1 MDPTKYIW
9 KNGKLVHWD
18 EAQIHVLSH
27 GLHYGSAV
35 FEGLRFYKTQ
45 KGTAVFR
52 LKEHTDRL
60 FYSAKCLQMEIPYSK
75 EEINQAHINL
85 LKENQIDQ
93 GYIRPLVYYGYGKM
107 GLNPKGAPVEV
118 AIACWPWG
126 AYLPPEGIDVKITK
140 YIRIHPKSTICDAK
154 ICGHYVNSILSVQE
168 IEGSKYQ
175 EAMLLDY
182 EGNIAEG
189 PGENFFMVKGNI
201 IYTPPLGAIL
211 NGITRATIMKIAKDL
226 GHKVVEK
233 TISPE
238 EAFNSDEAFYTGS
251 AAEVSPIKSIDD
263 NIIGTGEIGPV
274 TKKIRDTYMDAVFGR
289 NKKYEHYLTYID

>member
-1 MDPTKYIW
+1 METTKYIW
-9 KNGKLVHWD
+9 HNGKLTLWND
-18 EAQIHVLSH
+18 AKIHVLSH

-35 FEGLRFYKTQ
+35 FEGLRFYKTE
-45 KGTAVFR
+45 KGPAIFR
-52 LKEHTDRL
+52 LEEHTDRL
-60 FYSAKCLQMEIPYSK
+60 FYSARSLQMEIPYSK

-85 LKENQIDQ
+85 LKENKIEQ

-107 GLNPKGAPVEV
+107 GLNPKGAPAEV

-126 AYLPPEGIDVKITK
+126 AYLPPEGIHVKITK
-140 YIRIHPKSTICDAK
+140 YIRIHPKSTVCDAK

-168 IEGSKYQ
+168 IEGTKYR
-175 EAMLLDY
+175 EAMLLDF

-189 PGENFFMVKGNI
+189 PGENFFMVKDGI

-211 NGITRATIMKIAKDL
+211 NGITRATIIEVAEDL
-226 GHKVVEK
+226 GYKVVEK

-238 EAFNSDEAFYTGS
+238 VAFNADEAFYTGS

-263 NIIGTGEIGPV
+263 NPIGNGKTGPITE
-274 TKKIRDTYMDAVFGR
+274 KIRDTYMNIVFGR
-289 NKKYEHYLTYID
+289 TKKYEHYLTYIK